1 MTIFDHLNSILFTK
15 KRDTLTNVDD
25 ESTFSPYMTNRWIS
39 MYSSDLANIIN
50 NTSNR
55 YINCFNKQ
63 EFYNFLSAVLP
74 RVRFKRIAYIK
85 KKTEKK
91 DEKEQNIIE
100 LIAKSREI
108 SIREARE
115 LVKLNI

>member
-15 KRDTLTNVDD
+15 KRDSLTNIDD
-25 ESTFSPYMTNRWIS
+25 ESTFSPYMANRWIS

-63 EFYNFLSAVLP
+63 EFYSFLTSVLP
-74 RVRFKRIAYIK
+74 KVRYKRISYIK
-85 KKTEKK
+85 KKTEKEN
-91 DEKEQNIIE
+91 EKEQNIIE
-100 LIAKSREI
+100 LLAKSREI
-108 SIREARE
+108 SIREAKE
-115 LVKLNI
+115 LVELCK